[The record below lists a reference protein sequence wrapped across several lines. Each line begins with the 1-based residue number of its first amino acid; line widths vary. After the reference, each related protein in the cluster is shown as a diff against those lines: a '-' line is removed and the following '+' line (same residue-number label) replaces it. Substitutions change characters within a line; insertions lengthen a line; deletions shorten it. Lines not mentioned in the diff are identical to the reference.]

1 LPKQQQKNRTE
12 DAFAA
17 KYSGALERSPE
28 KETTKSVLEEILRK
42 DVRKLLQAVIENEM
56 EE

>member
-12 DAFAA
+12 DTLAA